1 MAMLNPA
8 HPGETVRSC
17 IEETGWSVTTA
28 AKRLGLSRNT
38 LHRLLNGKGR
48 IHPRLALALERVGW
62 SEADFWMR
70 RQANYDLAQERRRL
84 SKQPAA

>member
-8 HPGETVRSC
+8 HPGETIRMA

-28 AKRLGLSRNT
+28 AKRLGVSRNT
-38 LHRLLNGKGR
+38 LHRLLAGTGR
-48 IHPRLALALERVGW
+48 INPRPAFALERVGW

-70 RQANYDLAQERRRL
+70 RQAGCNLAQERR
-84 SKQPAA
+84 KQAAA